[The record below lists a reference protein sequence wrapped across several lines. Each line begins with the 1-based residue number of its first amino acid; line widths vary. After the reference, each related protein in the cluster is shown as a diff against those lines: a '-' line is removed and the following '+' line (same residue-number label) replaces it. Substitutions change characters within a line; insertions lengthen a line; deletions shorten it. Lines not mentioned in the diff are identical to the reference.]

1 LLYWGD
7 ARLPGG
13 TFSQW
18 GPSHGFSAIPFLKG
32 LLPKLP
38 AYLQKIRL
46 QTDSG
51 FFSLDFLIFLV
62 QRGIAIPNIFTVKF
76 CFNQVVESRSLL
88 THPRHAISFHTQ
100 FDRTNPN
107 FLEKD

>member
-1 LLYWGD
+1 MAY
-7 ARLPGG
+7 R
-13 TFSQW
+13 
-18 GPSHGFSAIPFLKG
+18 AIPFLKG

-46 QTDSG
+46 RTDSG

-62 QRGIAIPNIFTVKF
+62 QRGIAIPVIFSVKF
-76 CFNQVVESRSLL
+76 RFNRVVESWSLL

-100 FDRTNPN
+100 FDQTKPN
-107 FLEKD
+107 FLEKDSIDHSSGTFIF